1 MRRILFFWLLIVLL
15 SSCNLRENLLLP
27 PDISAADYQTG
38 NAIRIFSDYLI
49 KSENDDSYLLLH
61 KESIAE
67 ELIHL
72 GDEIVFRKVKTFAL
86 RDSLGFQNNAAEQS
100 NTYQF
105 SVLRSGNIINLIA
118 SINMAEI
125 YTEVKPS
132 SDPFYLVY
140 LNYYL
145 QADSIQPIF
154 YRKDRAH
161 FPVSTTGEYALFSI
175 PTEANPA
182 LQHHSGDNFY
192 ALLLNSAGVQVAVN
206 FPSSF
211 TSSAGEITIRI
222 KNQLNSNEQSQLA
235 SYFPDAAIS
244 YPIIDLQTERSP
256 GNELAYIRILNS
268 GKGFWGRQWIYLS
281 ENSVYGWSEN
291 DPPSGNSNWW
301 IDSNGLYSFLKG
313 SGKYFLLTPLE
324 NQQDVTIPLDGSVN
338 YVFLQQV
345 WFDLRSL
352 SLPSTTL
359 KVNINPDLSY
369 LLADYFNNNP
379 YSFNSSLQAFTM
391 EFYYASELLSTLP
404 DSKWIEFGFFTHLPS
419 DVHNRLF
426 CIERNNLQDII
437 TFKKPADS
445 YDANHFVQIGSY
457 LYSSIAASA
466 TYLFG
471 CLTLPTSQLTVN
483 YCKNRQYL
491 QTENAIISWWNTT
504 KNDYD
509 NLNLNLKP
517 AIPNHPWLQ
526 GEPFNLSSSVS
537 LAEFYFYK
545 NTEVQTTLP
554 TGFYLSLPVATPQE
568 NFLLFSTLPF
578 PRLKHYLLGS
588 VNFTVQNGWLNIYPD
603 FPGRIINSKIN
614 YSHPFN
620 LRTYSTMTFS
630 FADLILYTYG
640 NAPQDAN
647 VNFSFNLTNSLA
659 DPYQI
664 LANQY
669 NLSSHSATYAIS
681 SDSEDN
687 FALFQ
692 PVLFFRRTAKG
703 QNLLF
708 YEKTEPYYRLY
719 AYTESATFDPW
730 HFYLDN
736 GFNGIALTN
745 SGSYASFVDNNPHA
759 NVTFSLDNSNR
770 DAIISLYQA
779 QLVLP
784 AFFIDNGVP
793 LGSNLFLTKLDS
805 VLGVA
810 NLISAYQFNITN
822 STGTALNPDFYNII
836 GATQEPYIYIP
847 VPDVTI
853 LDTAHLFYRDQDGNE
868 TELNQVNAFSS
879 NYANEYIVV
888 GNCLI
893 CTVPNPGIF
902 YISGI

>member
-1 MRRILFFWLLIVLL
+1 MRRILFFLLLIVLL

-27 PDISAADYQTG
+27 PEISAADYQTG
-38 NAIRIFSDYLI
+38 NTIKIFSDYLI
-49 KSENDDSYLLLH
+49 KAENDDSYLLLH

-67 ELIHL
+67 ELIHM

-86 RDSLGFQNNAAEQS
+86 RDSLGFQNNAEEQS
-100 NTYQF
+100 NTYQY
-105 SVLRSGNIINLIA
+105 SVLRSGTIISLIA

-132 SDPFYLVY
+132 SDPFYLVSF
-140 LNYYL
+140 NYYL
-145 QADSIQPIF
+145 QASSINPT
-154 YRKDRAH
+154 YYSKKRAH
-161 FPVSTTGEYALFSI
+161 FPVSATGEYALFSI
-175 PTEANPA
+175 PEEENPTV
-182 LQHHSGDNFY
+182 QHNGRDNFY
-192 ALLLNSAGVQVAVN
+192 TVLINKTKAQVAVN
-206 FPSSF
+206 FPAAY
-211 TSSAGEITIRI
+211 TSMAGNITISL
-222 KNQLNSNEQSQLA
+222 KDKLPEYDKLTAYYPN
-235 SYFPDAAIS
+235 AAIS
-244 YPIIDLQTERSP
+244 YPVVDLHTE
-256 GNELAYIRILNS
+256 NQLANGLAFLRILNA
-268 GKGFWGRQWIYLS
+268 GKGFFGRQWIYLS
-281 ENSVYGWSEN
+281 ENSVYSWSEN
-291 DPPSGNSNWW
+291 DPTSGNSNWW
-301 IDSNGLYSFLKG
+301 IDPTGIYSFLKG

-324 NQQDVTIPLDGSVN
+324 NQQNVTIPLDGSVN

-359 KVNINPDLSY
+359 QVNLNPDISY
-369 LLADYFNNNP
+369 LLADYFQNNP
-379 YSFNSSLQAFTM
+379 YSFNSAIQAFTM
-391 EFYYASELLSTLP
+391 EFYTGSELLSTLP
-404 DSKWIEFGFFTHLPS
+404 DSKWIEFGFFTNLPS
-419 DVHNRLF
+419 DAHNRLF
-426 CIERNNLQDII
+426 CIDRNNLQDII
-437 TFKKPADS
+437 TFKSPAAS

-457 LYSSIAASA
+457 LYSGLASSA

-471 CLTLPTSQLTVN
+471 CLALPTSQLTVN

-504 KNDYD
+504 KNNYDY
-509 NLNLNLKP
+509 LHLNLKP
-517 AIPNHPWLQ
+517 ALPNHPWLQ

-545 NTEVQTTLP
+545 NTEVQTSLP
-554 TGFYLSLPVATPQE
+554 TGFNLSLYIATPQE
-568 NFLLFSTLPF
+568 NFLLFSTFSF

-588 VNFTVQNGWLNIYPD
+588 DNFTVKNGWLNIYPD
-603 FPGRIINSKIN
+603 FPGMIINSKIN
-614 YSHPFN
+614 YSNPFN

-640 NAPQDAN
+640 NAPQNAN
-647 VNFSFNLTNSLA
+647 VNFSFNLTDSMP

-664 LANQY
+664 LTSQY
-669 NLSSHSATYAIS
+669 NLSSYSATYAIS

-719 AYTESATFDPW
+719 AYPESVTFDPW
-730 HFYLDN
+730 HFYIDN
-736 GFNGIALTN
+736 GFNGIAIAY
-745 SGSYASFVDNNPHA
+745 SGAYASFVDNNPHT
-759 NVTFSLDNSNR
+759 NVTFSLNNSNR

-793 LGSNLFLTKLDS
+793 LGSNLSLTKLDS
-805 VLGVA
+805 VNGVP

-836 GATQEPYIYIP
+836 GATQEPYVYIP
-847 VPDVTI
+847 VSDVTL
-853 LDTAHLFYRDQDGNE
+853 LDTAHLFYRDRTGNE
-868 TELNQVNAFSS
+868 TELNQVNAFSD
-879 NYANEYIVV
+879 NYANEYIVA

-902 YISGI
+902 YISGR